1 MKLLID
7 PPMGWKYGFPME
19 MPKDVTD
26 ETVNG
31 WLISK
36 GYPKELVDQFKGKV
50 PFRVLEIPNED

>member
-26 ETVNG
+26 LSVND

-36 GYPKELVDQFKGKV
+36 GYPKELVDQFNGHV
-50 PFRVLEIPNED
+50 PCTITEINDAD